1 MRAGAR
7 LLALA
12 GAVLSIAL
20 LPTAPAAAAS
30 YPASVKQSVFVTMD
44 DGVHLAGSLYF
55 PSRDGKTVAPGRF
68 PVVLTMTPYG
78 RNLGQ
83 TRADWAQRGYVGAIF
98 DIRGAGGSE
107 GNLNDNY
114 FSPRESRD
122 SAEVIDYLGTRPY
135 SNGRVGMIGGSY
147 EGITQL
153 LAAARQPRHL
163 KAIVP
168 TVPLADLYRD
178 AVYHGGILSEFF
190 GAQYLAVQGAPG
202 LVGGNDP
209 GDAPHTILAKFDQA
223 QSKPIAFDYLESNLD
238 GPFFRAR
245 SPVEQASRIK
255 VPMLLY
261 AGWFDG
267 LSARGGPEMWGA
279 LRRRRGVETRIV
291 IDPITHKGNG
301 PPFNLSGYDPKIDDF
316 AKAQQEFLAHYLEG
330 KPEAKHKP
338 VKLFLMG
345 RDKYVY
351 GSTIPLAGTRDER
364 LFLKAGTTS
373 PAPVASGRQSY
384 FTNPSAGFSVTFDRH
399 GTVAASPYM
408 PLDQRTENEE
418 GLVWS
423 SKPLE
428 SPLAVAG
435 PISMRL
441 VASSTA
447 NNTDWY
453 VRISDVRPDGSTL
466 LLTPGYLRA
475 SFRALDPRKSTP
487 LRPYHPHKSTSPITP
502 GKKVT
507 YAIEVWPTANE
518 FEKGHRI
525 RIQLASEDVPNH
537 MPGTLH
543 LDRSNPANDS
553 FTPLP
558 PATNTVY
565 FGGAGGTSLLLPVIR
580 GSVPRALGGCLAR
593 RAPIGRRNIGRIRLR
608 YTRSRLLRIPI
619 RPTRQ
624 TKRVYR
630 YCVKRS
636 HGRVSAVLSARGRAV
651 LVTTTATGHRLRGVG
666 RGVSVRRL
674 RARFPHR
681 RRLARGLY
689 RAGPHSRRVFGVRGG
704 KVRWVVVAERS
715 LLVRP
720 KLLRRYLRR
729 AGL

>member
-1 MRAGAR
+1 
-7 LLALA
+7 
-12 GAVLSIAL
+12 
-20 LPTAPAAAAS
+20 
-30 YPASVKQSVFVTMD
+30 MD
-44 DGVHLAGSLYF
+44 DGVQLAGDLYL
-55 PSRDGKTVAPGRF
+55 PSKDGRTVAPGRF
-68 PVVLTMTPYG
+68 PVILTMTPYG

-83 TRADWAQRGYVGAIF
+83 TRADWAQRGYVGTIF

-122 SAEVIDYLGTRPY
+122 SAEVIEYLGRRSY

-153 LAAARQPRHL
+153 LAAANQPPHL

-168 TVPLADLYRD
+168 SVPLSDLYRD
-178 AVYHGGILSEFF
+178 ATYHGGILSQFF

-202 LVGGNDP
+202 LVGSNDP
-209 GDAPHTILAKFDQA
+209 GDAPHTILAKLDQA
-223 QSKPIAFDYLESNLD
+223 QSKPIAFDYLESNID

-245 SPVEQASRIK
+245 SPIEKANRIK

-261 AGWFDG
+261 GGWFDG
-267 LSARGGPEMWGA
+267 LSARGGPEMFNA
-279 LRRRRGVETRIV
+279 PRRRRGVETRIV
-291 IDPITHKGNG
+291 MDPITHKGNG

-316 AKAQQEFLAHYLEG
+316 AKTRDEFLAHYLEG
-330 KPEAKHKP
+330 KPEPKRKP
-338 VKLFLMG
+338 VKIFLMG
-345 RDKYVY
+345 RDKYLQ
-351 GSTIPLAGTRDER
+351 GSRFPLAGTREDR
-364 LFLKAGTTS
+364 LFLKEGTTS

-408 PLDQRTENEE
+408 PIDQRSEDQE
-418 GLVWS
+418 GLVWT

-428 SPLAVAG
+428 APLAVAG

-447 NNTDWY
+447 NDTDWY

-475 SFRALDPRKSTP
+475 SHRALDPRKSTA
-487 LRPYHPHKSTSPITP
+487 LRPYHTHNSPSPITP
-502 GKKVT
+502 GKRVT

-525 RIQLASEDVPNH
+525 RFQLASADAPNH

-543 LDRSNPANDS
+543 LDRANPANDS

-565 FGGAGGTSLLLPVIR
+565 YGSTSLLLPVIR
-580 GSVPRALGGCLAR
+580 GSVPEALGGCLAR
-593 RAPIGRRNIGRIRLR
+593 RAPIGLRNIGRVRLR
-608 YTRSRLLRIPI
+608 YTRGRLLRIPI
-619 RPTRQ
+619 RPIRRTR
-624 TKRVYR
+624 RVYR

-636 HGRVSAVLSARGRAV
+636 RGRVSAVLSARGRTA
-651 LVTTTATGHRLRGVG
+651 LVATTATGHRLRRVG
-666 RGVSVRRL
+666 RGVSLRRL
-674 RARFPHR
+674 RAHFPR
-681 RRLARGLY
+681 RRRIARNLY
-689 RAGPHSRRVFGVRGG
+689 RAGPRSRRVFGVRRAR
-704 KVRWVVVAERS
+704 VRFVAVAERS
-715 LLVRP
+715 LLRRP
-720 KLLRRYLRR
+720 SVLRRYLRR